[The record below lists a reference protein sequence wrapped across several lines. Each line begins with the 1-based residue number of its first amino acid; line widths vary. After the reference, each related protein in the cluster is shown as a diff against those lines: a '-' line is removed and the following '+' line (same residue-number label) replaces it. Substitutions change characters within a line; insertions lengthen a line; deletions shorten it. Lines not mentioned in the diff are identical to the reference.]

1 MVPRERQCVFIY
13 PRKVAVRESYTGSC
27 KSAAFACTRTHA
39 YMRHRISF
47 LPHCFFLSYVFLVI
61 FLSAF
66 FLGSLV
72 YRNALCL
79 WFFLFF
85 FYFLGLL
92 SFTSSV
98 FFLMFYLLL
107 RLTSPPSTIPI
118 SPVPFYLSLFLH
130 LSLSLFL
137 HLSLSAFLRL
147 SLSLS
152 LSLPSFFR
160 RLSVFHSPSFSV
172 SPSLL
177 LYPSIPPS
185 FFILLSLP
193 PFSASSSRRPT

>member
-47 LPHCFFLSYVFLVI
+47 LPRCFFLSYVFLVI

-72 YRNALCL
+72 YRNAVCL
-79 WFFLFF
+79 WFFLFIFLLPRSSF

-92 SFTSSV
+92 SDVLS
-98 FFLMFYLLL
+98 
-107 RLTSPPSTIPI
+107 SPPVDSPSLYHPHI
-118 SPVPFYLSLFLH
+118 SSPFLLK
-130 LSLSLFL
+130 
-137 HLSLSAFLRL
+137 
-147 SLSLS
+147 
-152 LSLPSFFR
+152 SLPTSLPLSFSSSLPLG
-160 RLSVFHSPSFSV
+160 LSPSFTLSSPSFSV